1 MKILVSDYNGFCGGV
16 KLAVKKAEK
25 VLDEEKKL
33 YSYGEIIHNK
43 DVIEKLKKKGMVIVD
58 DPPDD
63 NDAKLLIRS
72 HGVGKHIYDI
82 LEEKNIDLID
92 ATCVK
97 VKKIHKIVEEFK
109 NKAYNIIIVGDANHP
124 EVQGIKGWCN
134 NEAFII
140 KEPED
145 LEKII
150 ASAKKY
156 CLVCQT
162 TFNLDIF
169 EKIIKTIEINN
180 YSNIIVHNTICDAT
194 RKRQEACKTLAS
206 KCTVMLIVGGKN
218 SSNTKKL
225 YELSKELCE
234 NTFLIQNYREIPYKN
249 IDKNTIVGV
258 SAGAS
263 APDWIIEEVIEML
276 ENLNDNMNEKN
287 EQAEIAE
294 QAEDTEQSVLVEQ
307 AEEVEQAVEEA
318 ESLEEAET
326 LEEEEGDVVEEAV
339 EADVEAQAEE
349 PAEEEAQEE
358 EAAAPEEEEHEAE
371 QVQEQVEET
380 EKAEKKDSMH
390 ELLENYGGVV
400 YIRTGEKVKGTVIY
414 VSPDAVSVNINYK
427 SDGIITRDEFSLTEV
442 SDLTEE
448 VKEGDEIEAVVV
460 KISDQDGN
468 VVLTR
473 KPLEE
478 QKIWDDLEEQR
489 LKGEIVEIP
498 IIEASQ
504 YGIYGKLKGIKG
516 FIPRNQISIQRNVD
530 PSEYVGK
537 NLKVKILETK
547 NKKGRRQLVL
557 TSRAVEKIEKE
568 ARDKEVWESI
578 QEGEIYE
585 GTVKNLQDYGAFVEI
600 NGIDGLLHINEIAWT
615 RIKHPSEVLKTGD
628 TIDVKVKNVD
638 KENKRLSLSY
648 KATVK
653 SPWAKFL
660 DKYKKGDTV
669 TGLVTRIV
677 DFGAFVKVDDIEC
690 LLHIKDLDWARTEK
704 VTDVLQEGQEVTAKI
719 LNITRKDRRVGLGLK
734 QLTEHPFDAYAKN
747 LNKDDIIQVEVTRI
761 LLDGIHVN
769 ANENI
774 DCFIPIAKVS
784 NEKLRTPAQVV
795 KVGEIKDARVQN
807 IDMKGKNLNLTLVL
821 DDKGEETTEKT
832 SYQPEDANFT
842 IGESIGDALDDLLK

>member
-1 MKILVSDYNGFCGGV
+1 MKILVSEYNGFCGGV
-16 KLAVKKAEK
+16 KAAVLKADK
-25 VLDEEKKL
+25 ILTEEHKL

-43 DVIEKLKKKGMVIVD
+43 DVVEKLKDKGMVVVND
-58 DPPDD
+58 LPEK

-72 HGVGKHIYDI
+72 HGVGKNFYDN
-82 LEEKNIDLID
+82 LEEKNIQVID

-109 NKAYNIIIVGDANHP
+109 NNDYNIIIVGDESHP
-124 EVQGIKGWCN
+124 EVQGIAGWCN
-134 NEAFII
+134 NEADII
-140 KEPED
+140 KGPEELKKVID
-145 LEKII
+145 P
-150 ASAKKY
+150 AKKY

-162 TFNLDIF
+162 TFNLNIF
-169 EKIIKTIEINN
+169 EEILKAIEINN
-180 YSNIIVHNTICDAT
+180 YSNIIVHNTICEAT
-194 RKRQEACKTLAS
+194 RKRQEACVALSS
-206 KCTVMLIVGGKN
+206 KCDVMLIIGGKN

-225 YELSKELCE
+225 YELSKDLCE
-234 NTFLIQNYREIPYKN
+234 NTFLIQNYKEIPYSY

-263 APDWIIEEVIEML
+263 APDWVIEEVINML

-287 EQAEIAE
+287 VLAEQAEITEQSEETNQVELAE
-294 QAEDTEQSVLVEQ
+294 QAKEADKVE
-307 AEEVEQAVEEA
+307 AIEEVETDEEK
-318 ESLEEAET
+318 
-326 LEEEEGDVVEEAV
+326 
-339 EADVEAQAEE
+339 
-349 PAEEEAQEE
+349 
-358 EAAAPEEEEHEAE
+358 
-371 QVQEQVEET
+371 T
-380 EKAEKKDSMH
+380 EKAEPIEETEAAKQPETAEKADSMH
-390 ELLENYGGVV
+390 DLLENYGGVAN
-400 YIRTGEKVKGTVIY
+400 IRTGEKVKGTVIY

-442 SDLTEE
+442 TDLTEE

-478 QKIWDDLEEQR
+478 QKIWDDLEQLR
-489 LKGEIVEIP
+489 INGEIVEIP

-516 FIPRNQISIQRNVD
+516 FIPRNQISIKRNVD

-557 TSRAVEKIEKE
+557 TSRAVEKLEKE
-568 ARDKEVWESI
+568 ARDKEAWENI

-615 RIKHPSEVLKTGD
+615 RIKHPSEVLKPGD
-628 TIDVKVKNVD
+628 KINVKVKSVD

-660 DKYKKGDTV
+660 DKHQKGDIV
-669 TGLVTRIV
+669 TGVVTRIV

-719 LNITRKDRRVGLGLK
+719 LSITRKDRKVGLGLK
-734 QLTEHPFDAYAKN
+734 QLTEHPFDVYAKT

-769 ANENI
+769 ANGNI
-774 DCFIPIAKVS
+774 DCFIPISKVS
-784 NEKLRTPAQVV
+784 TEKLRTPAQVV
-795 KVGEIKDARVQN
+795 KVGEIREAKVQS
-807 IDMKGKNLNLTLVL
+807 IDMKGKNLNLTFIL
-821 DDKGEETTEKT
+821 DDKSEETSDNI
-832 SYQPEDANFT
+832 SYKPEDANFT
-842 IGESIGDALDDLLK
+842 IGESIGDALNDLLK

>member
-1 MKILVSDYNGFCGGV
+1 MKIIVSEYNGFCGGV
-16 KLAVKKAEK
+16 KAAVLKADK
-25 VLDEEKKL
+25 ILTDEKKL
-33 YSYGEIIHNK
+33 YCYGEIIHNK
-43 DVIEKLKKKGMVIVD
+43 DVVEKLKNKGMVIVD
-58 DPPDD
+58 DIPE
-63 NDAKLLIRS
+63 NKDAKFLIRS
-72 HGVGKHIYDI
+72 HGVGKNIYDR
-82 LEEKNIDLID
+82 LEEKNIEVID

-109 NKAYNIIIVGDANHP
+109 NKDYNIIIVGDENHP
-124 EVQGIKGWCN
+124 EVQGISGWCN
-134 NEAFII
+134 YEAVII
-140 KEPED
+140 KSPEELKNIIEPT
-145 LEKII
+145 
-150 ASAKKY
+150 KKY

-162 TFNLDIF
+162 TINLNTF
-169 EKIIKTIEINN
+169 EEILKTIEINN

-194 RKRQEACKTLAS
+194 KKRQEACIALAS
-206 KCTVMLIVGGKN
+206 KCDIMLIVGGKN

-234 NTFLIQNYREIPYKN
+234 NTFLIQNYKEIPYN
-249 IDKNTIVGV
+249 YIDKNSIVGV

-263 APDWIIEEVIEML
+263 APDWIIEEVINML
-276 ENLNDNMNEKN
+276 ENLNNNMNEMN
-287 EQAEIAE
+287 EQAEHADLAE
-294 QAEDTEQSVLVEQ
+294 QSEPAELSDKKEQTELVEQ
-307 AEEVEQAVEEA
+307 
-318 ESLEEAET
+318 S
-326 LEEEEGDVVEEAV
+326 
-339 EADVEAQAEE
+339 
-349 PAEEEAQEE
+349 
-358 EAAAPEEEEHEAE
+358 
-371 QVQEQVEET
+371 EET
-380 EKAEKKDSMH
+380 EKTETVEQTDKAEKVNSMH

-400 YIRTGEKVKGTVIY
+400 NLGIGEKVKGTVIY

-427 SDGIITRDEFSLTEV
+427 SDGIITREDFSLEEV
-442 SDLTEE
+442 SDLTEV
-448 VKEGDEIEAVVV
+448 VKEGDEIDAIVV

-478 QKIWDDLEEQR
+478 QKIWDDLEQMR
-489 LKGEIVEIP
+489 IRGEIVEIP

-504 YGIYGKLKGIKG
+504 HGIYGKLKGIKG
-516 FIPRNQISIQRNVD
+516 FIPRNQISIKRNVD

-557 TSRAVEKIEKE
+557 TSRAVEKFEKE
-568 ARDKEVWESI
+568 IKDNEVWETI

-615 RIKHPSEVLKTGD
+615 RIKHPSEVLKPGD
-628 TIDVKVKNVD
+628 KINVKVKNVD

-660 DKYKKGDTV
+660 DKYQKGDIV
-669 TGLVTRIV
+669 TGVVTRIV

-704 VTDVLQEGQEVTAKI
+704 VTDILQEGQEVTAKI
-719 LNITRKDRRVGLGLK
+719 LSITRKDRKVGLGLK
-734 QLTEHPFDAYAKN
+734 QLTEHPFDLYAKT

-769 ANENI
+769 ANGNI

-784 NEKLRTPAQVV
+784 TEKLRTRH
-795 KVGEIKDARVQN
+795 K
-807 IDMKGKNLNLTLVL
+807 L
-821 DDKGEETTEKT
+821 
-832 SYQPEDANFT
+832 
-842 IGESIGDALDDLLK
+842 

>member
-1 MKILVSDYNGFCGGV
+1 M
-16 KLAVKKAEK
+16 
-25 VLDEEKKL
+25 
-33 YSYGEIIHNK
+33 
-43 DVIEKLKKKGMVIVD
+43 
-58 DPPDD
+58 
-63 NDAKLLIRS
+63 
-72 HGVGKHIYDI
+72 
-82 LEEKNIDLID
+82 
-92 ATCVK
+92 
-97 VKKIHKIVEEFK
+97 KKIHKIVEEFK
-109 NKAYNIIIVGDANHP
+109 NKDYNIIIVGNENHP
-124 EVQGIKGWCN
+124 EVQGISGWCN
-134 NEAFII
+134 YEAVII
-140 KEPED
+140 KSPEELINIIEPT
-145 LEKII
+145 
-150 ASAKKY
+150 KKY

-162 TFNLDIF
+162 TFNLNTF
-169 EKIIKTIEINN
+169 EEILKTIEINN

-194 RKRQEACKTLAS
+194 RKRQEACIALAS
-206 KCTVMLIVGGKN
+206 KCDIMLIVGGKN

-234 NTFLIQNYREIPYKN
+234 NTFLIQNYKEIPYN
-249 IDKNTIVGV
+249 YIDKNSIVGV

-263 APDWIIEEVIEML
+263 APDWIIEEVINML
-276 ENLNDNMNEKN
+276 ENLNNNMNEMN
-287 EQAEIAE
+287 EQAEHADLAE
-294 QAEDTEQSVLVEQ
+294 QSEPAELSDKKEQTELVEQ
-307 AEEVEQAVEEA
+307 
-318 ESLEEAET
+318 S
-326 LEEEEGDVVEEAV
+326 
-339 EADVEAQAEE
+339 
-349 PAEEEAQEE
+349 
-358 EAAAPEEEEHEAE
+358 
-371 QVQEQVEET
+371 EET
-380 EKAEKKDSMH
+380 EKTETVEQTDKAEKVNSMH

-400 YIRTGEKVKGTVIY
+400 NLGIGEKVKGTVIY

-427 SDGIITRDEFSLTEV
+427 SDGIITREDFSLEEV
-442 SDLTEE
+442 SDLTEV
-448 VKEGDEIEAVVV
+448 VKEGDEIDAIVV

-478 QKIWDDLEEQR
+478 QKIWDDLEQMR
-489 LKGEIVEIP
+489 IRGEIVEIP

-504 YGIYGKLKGIKG
+504 HGIYGKLKGIKG
-516 FIPRNQISIQRNVD
+516 FIPRNQISIKRNVD

-557 TSRAVEKIEKE
+557 TSRAVEKFEKE
-568 ARDKEVWESI
+568 IKDNEVWETI

-615 RIKHPSEVLKTGD
+615 RIKHPSEVLKPGD
-628 TIDVKVKNVD
+628 KINVKVKNVD

-660 DKYKKGDTV
+660 DKYQKGDIV
-669 TGLVTRIV
+669 TGVVTRIV

-704 VTDVLQEGQEVTAKI
+704 VTDILQEGQEVTAKI
-719 LNITRKDRRVGLGLK
+719 LSITRKDRKVGLGLK
-734 QLTEHPFDAYAKN
+734 QLTEHPFDLYAKT

-769 ANENI
+769 ANGNI

-784 NEKLRTPAQVV
+784 TEKLRTPAQVV
-795 KVGEIKDARVQN
+795 KVGEIVDAKVQS
-807 IDMKGKNLNLTLVL
+807 IDMKGKNLNLTLIL
-821 DDKGEETTEKT
+821 DDKSEETVENK
-832 SYQPEDANFT
+832 SYQSEDTNFT

>member
-1 MKILVSDYNGFCGGV
+1 MKIIVSEYNGFCGGV
-16 KLAVKKAEK
+16 KAAVLKADK
-25 VLDEEKKL
+25 ILTDEKKL
-33 YSYGEIIHNK
+33 YCYGEIIHNK
-43 DVIEKLKKKGMVIVD
+43 DVVEKLKNKGMVIVD
-58 DPPDD
+58 DIPE
-63 NDAKLLIRS
+63 NKDAKFLIRS
-72 HGVGKHIYDI
+72 HGVGKNIYDR
-82 LEEKNIDLID
+82 LEEKNIEVID

-109 NKAYNIIIVGDANHP
+109 NKDYNIIIVGNENHP
-124 EVQGIKGWCN
+124 EVQGISGWCN
-134 NEAFII
+134 YEAVII
-140 KEPED
+140 KSPEELKNIIEPT
-145 LEKII
+145 
-150 ASAKKY
+150 KKY

-162 TFNLDIF
+162 TFNLNTF
-169 EKIIKTIEINN
+169 EEILKTIEINN

-194 RKRQEACKTLAS
+194 RKRQEACIALAS
-206 KCTVMLIVGGKN
+206 KCDIMLIVGGKN

-234 NTFLIQNYREIPYKN
+234 NTFLIQNYKEIPYN
-249 IDKNTIVGV
+249 YIDKNSIVGV

-263 APDWIIEEVIEML
+263 APDWIIEEVINML
-276 ENLNDNMNEKN
+276 ENLNNNMNEMN
-287 EQAEIAE
+287 EQAEHADLAE
-294 QAEDTEQSVLVEQ
+294 QSEPAELSDKKEQTELVEQ
-307 AEEVEQAVEEA
+307 
-318 ESLEEAET
+318 S
-326 LEEEEGDVVEEAV
+326 
-339 EADVEAQAEE
+339 
-349 PAEEEAQEE
+349 
-358 EAAAPEEEEHEAE
+358 
-371 QVQEQVEET
+371 EET
-380 EKAEKKDSMH
+380 EKTETVEQTDKAEKVNSMH

-400 YIRTGEKVKGTVIY
+400 NLGIGEKVKGTVIY

-427 SDGIITRDEFSLTEV
+427 SDGIITREDFSLEEV
-442 SDLTEE
+442 SDLTEV
-448 VKEGDEIEAVVV
+448 VKEGDEIDAIVV

-478 QKIWDDLEEQR
+478 QKIWDDLEQMR
-489 LKGEIVEIP
+489 IRGEIVEIP

-504 YGIYGKLKGIKG
+504 HGIYGKLKGIKG
-516 FIPRNQISIQRNVD
+516 FIPRNQISIKRNVD

-557 TSRAVEKIEKE
+557 TSRAVEKFEKE
-568 ARDKEVWESI
+568 IKDNEVWETI

-615 RIKHPSEVLKTGD
+615 RIKHPSEVLKPGD
-628 TIDVKVKNVD
+628 KINVKVKNVD

-660 DKYKKGDTV
+660 DKYQKGDIV
-669 TGLVTRIV
+669 TGVVTRIV

-704 VTDVLQEGQEVTAKI
+704 VTDILQEGQEVTAKI
-719 LNITRKDRRVGLGLK
+719 LSITRKDRKVGLGLK
-734 QLTEHPFDAYAKN
+734 QLTEHPFDLYAKT

-769 ANENI
+769 ANGNI

-784 NEKLRTPAQVV
+784 TEKLRTPAQVV
-795 KVGEIKDARVQN
+795 KVGEIVDAKVQS
-807 IDMKGKNLNLTLVL
+807 IDMKGKNLNLTLIL
-821 DDKGEETTEKT
+821 DDKSEETVENK
-832 SYQPEDANFT
+832 SYQSEDTNFT

>member
-1 MKILVSDYNGFCGGV
+1 MKIIVSEYNGFCGGV
-16 KLAVKKAEK
+16 KAAVLKADK
-25 VLDEEKKL
+25 ILTDEKKL
-33 YSYGEIIHNK
+33 YCYGEIIHNK
-43 DVIEKLKKKGMVIVD
+43 DVVEKLKNKGMVIVD
-58 DPPDD
+58 DIPE
-63 NDAKLLIRS
+63 NKDAKFLIRS
-72 HGVGKHIYDI
+72 HGVGKNIYDR
-82 LEEKNIDLID
+82 LEEKNIEVID

-109 NKAYNIIIVGDANHP
+109 NKDYNIIIVGDENHP
-124 EVQGIKGWCN
+124 EVQGISGWCN
-134 NEAFII
+134 YEAVII
-140 KEPED
+140 KSPEELKNIIEPT
-145 LEKII
+145 
-150 ASAKKY
+150 KKY

-162 TFNLDIF
+162 TINLNTF
-169 EKIIKTIEINN
+169 EEILKTIEINN

-194 RKRQEACKTLAS
+194 RKRQEACIALAS
-206 KCTVMLIVGGKN
+206 KCDIMLIVGGKN

-234 NTFLIQNYREIPYKN
+234 NTFLIQNYKEIPYN
-249 IDKNTIVGV
+249 YIDKNSIVGV

-263 APDWIIEEVIEML
+263 APDWIIEEVINML
-276 ENLNDNMNEKN
+276 ENLNNNMNEMN
-287 EQAEIAE
+287 EQAEHADLAE
-294 QAEDTEQSVLVEQ
+294 QSEPAELSDKKEQTELVEQ
-307 AEEVEQAVEEA
+307 
-318 ESLEEAET
+318 S
-326 LEEEEGDVVEEAV
+326 
-339 EADVEAQAEE
+339 
-349 PAEEEAQEE
+349 
-358 EAAAPEEEEHEAE
+358 
-371 QVQEQVEET
+371 EET
-380 EKAEKKDSMH
+380 EKTETVEQTDKAEKVNSMH

-400 YIRTGEKVKGTVIY
+400 NLGIGEKVKGTVIY

-427 SDGIITRDEFSLTEV
+427 SDGIITREDFSLEEV
-442 SDLTEE
+442 SDLTEV
-448 VKEGDEIEAVVV
+448 VKEGDEIDAIVV

-478 QKIWDDLEEQR
+478 QKIWDDLEQMR
-489 LKGEIVEIP
+489 IRGEIVEIP

-504 YGIYGKLKGIKG
+504 HGIYGKLKGIKG
-516 FIPRNQISIQRNVD
+516 FIPRNQISIKRNVD

-557 TSRAVEKIEKE
+557 TSRAVEKFEKE
-568 ARDKEVWESI
+568 IKDNEVWETI

-615 RIKHPSEVLKTGD
+615 RIKHPSEVLKPGD
-628 TIDVKVKNVD
+628 KINVKVKNVD

-660 DKYKKGDTV
+660 DKYQKGDIV
-669 TGLVTRIV
+669 TGVVTRIV

-704 VTDVLQEGQEVTAKI
+704 VTDILQEGQEVTAKI
-719 LNITRKDRRVGLGLK
+719 LSITRKDRKVGLGLK
-734 QLTEHPFDAYAKN
+734 QLTEHPFDLYAKT

-769 ANENI
+769 ANGNI

-784 NEKLRTPAQVV
+784 TEKLRTPAQVV
-795 KVGEIKDARVQN
+795 KVGEIVDAKVQS
-807 IDMKGKNLNLTLVL
+807 IDMKGKNLNLTLIL
-821 DDKGEETTEKT
+821 DDKSEETVENK
-832 SYQPEDANFT
+832 SYQSEDTNFT

>member
-1 MKILVSDYNGFCGGV
+1 MKILVSEYNGFCGGV
-16 KLAVKKAEK
+16 KAAVLKADK
-25 VLDEEKKL
+25 ILNDDKKL

-43 DVIEKLKKKGMVIVD
+43 DVVEKLKDKGMVIVD
-58 DPPDD
+58 DLPKD
-63 NDAKLLIRS
+63 NDARFLIRS
-72 HGVGKHIYDI
+72 HGVGKHIYDL
-82 LEEKNIDLID
+82 LEEKNIEVVD

-109 NKAYNIIIVGDANHP
+109 NKDYNIIIVGDKNHP
-124 EVQGIKGWCN
+124 EVQGIAGWCN
-134 NEAFII
+134 NEADII
-140 KEPED
+140 KNPEELKNIIEP
-145 LEKII
+145 
-150 ASAKKY
+150 SKKY

-162 TFNLDIF
+162 TFNLNIF
-169 EKIIKTIEINN
+169 EEILKTIEINN
-180 YSNIIVHNTICDAT
+180 YSNIIVYNTICEAT
-194 RKRQEACKTLAS
+194 RKRQEACVALAS

-225 YELSKELCE
+225 YELSKELCK
-234 NTFLIQNYREIPYKN
+234 NTFLIENYKEIPYN
-249 IDKNTIVGV
+249 YIDKNTIVGV

-263 APDWIIEEVIEML
+263 APDWIIEEVINML
-276 ENLNDNMNEKN
+276 ENLNNNMNEKN
-287 EQAEIAE
+287 EQAEHVE
-294 QAEDTEQSVLVEQ
+294 QVEQVEQ
-307 AEEVEQAVEEA
+307 AEFDE
-318 ESLEEAET
+318 L
-326 LEEEEGDVVEEAV
+326 
-339 EADVEAQAEE
+339 
-349 PAEEEAQEE
+349 
-358 EAAAPEEEEHEAE
+358 
-371 QVQEQVEET
+371 EQVEPGVFEQAEPVGYPEYAEET
-380 EKAEKKDSMH
+380 EEADAAEQSEQAEKVNSMH

-400 YIRTGEKVKGTVIY
+400 YIRIGEKVKGTVIY

-442 SDLTEE
+442 SDLTEV
-448 VKEGDEIEAVVV
+448 VKEGDEIEAIVV

-478 QKIWDDLEEQR
+478 QKLWDELEQIR
-489 LKGEIVEIP
+489 IQGEIIEIP

-516 FIPRNQISIQRNVD
+516 FIPRNQISINRNVD

-537 NLKVKILETK
+537 TLKVKILETK

-557 TSRAVEKIEKE
+557 TSRAVEKLEKE
-568 ARDKEVWESI
+568 SKDKEVWETI
-578 QEGEIYE
+578 KEGEIYE

-628 TIDVKVKNVD
+628 KINVKVKNVD

-660 DKYKKGDTV
+660 DKYQKGDTV
-669 TGLVTRIV
+669 TGVVTRIV
-677 DFGAFVKVDDIEC
+677 DFGAFVKVDEIEC

-719 LNITRKDRRVGLGLK
+719 LSITRKDRKVGLGLK
-734 QLTEHPFDAYAKN
+734 QLTEHPFDVYAKT

-769 ANENI
+769 ANGSI
-774 DCFIPIAKVS
+774 DCFIPIAKVAT
-784 NEKLRTPAQVV
+784 EKLRTPAQVV
-795 KVGEIKDARVQN
+795 KVGEIKEAKVQN
-807 IDMKGKNLNLTLVL
+807 IDLKGKNLNLTFIL
-821 DDKGEETTEKT
+821 DDKGEETTDST
-832 SYQPEDANFT
+832 SYQPEDTNFT

>member
-1 MKILVSDYNGFCGGV
+1 MKILVSEYNGFCGGV
-16 KLAVKKAEK
+16 KAAVLKADK
-25 VLDEEKKL
+25 ILNDDKKL

-43 DVIEKLKKKGMVIVD
+43 DVVEKLKDKGMVIVD
-58 DPPDD
+58 DLPKD
-63 NDAKLLIRS
+63 NDARFLIRS
-72 HGVGKHIYDI
+72 HGVGKHIYDL
-82 LEEKNIDLID
+82 LEEKNVEVVD

-109 NKAYNIIIVGDANHP
+109 NKDYNIIIVGDENHP
-124 EVQGIKGWCN
+124 EVQGIAGWCN
-134 NEAFII
+134 NEADII
-140 KEPED
+140 KNPEELKNIIEP
-145 LEKII
+145 
-150 ASAKKY
+150 SKKY

-162 TFNLDIF
+162 TFNLNIF
-169 EKIIKTIEINN
+169 EEILKTIEINN
-180 YSNIIVHNTICDAT
+180 YSNIIVYNTICEAT
-194 RKRQEACKTLAS
+194 RKRQEACVALAS

-225 YELSKELCE
+225 YELSKELCK
-234 NTFLIQNYREIPYKN
+234 NTFLIENYKEIPYN
-249 IDKNTIVGV
+249 YIDKNTIVGV

-263 APDWIIEEVIEML
+263 APDWIIEEVINML
-276 ENLNDNMNEKN
+276 ENLNNNMNEKN
-287 EQAEIAE
+287 EQAEHVE
-294 QAEDTEQSVLVEQ
+294 QVEQ
-307 AEEVEQAVEEA
+307 AEFDELEQVEPGVFEQAEPVGYPEYAEEN
-318 ESLEEAET
+318 E
-326 LEEEEGDVVEEAV
+326 
-339 EADVEAQAEE
+339 QAEE
-349 PAEEEAQEE
+349 TEEAD
-358 EAAAPEEEEHEAE
+358 AAE
-371 QVQEQVEET
+371 QSEQ
-380 EKAEKKDSMH
+380 AEKVNSMH

-400 YIRTGEKVKGTVIY
+400 YIRIGEKVKGTVIY

-442 SDLTEE
+442 SDLTEV
-448 VKEGDEIEAVVV
+448 VKEGDEIEAIVV

-478 QKIWDDLEEQR
+478 QKLWDELEQIR
-489 LKGEIVEIP
+489 IQGEIIEIP

-516 FIPRNQISIQRNVD
+516 FIPRNQISINRNVD

-537 NLKVKILETK
+537 TLKVKILETK

-557 TSRAVEKIEKE
+557 TSRAVEKLEKE
-568 ARDKEVWESI
+568 AKDKEVWETI
-578 QEGEIYE
+578 KEGEIYE

-628 TIDVKVKNVD
+628 KINVKVKNVD

-660 DKYKKGDTV
+660 DKYQKGDTV
-669 TGLVTRIV
+669 TGVVTRIV
-677 DFGAFVKVDDIEC
+677 DFGAFVKVDEIEC

-719 LNITRKDRRVGLGLK
+719 LSITRKDRKVGLGLK
-734 QLTEHPFDAYAKN
+734 QLTEHPFDVYAKT

-769 ANENI
+769 ANGSI
-774 DCFIPIAKVS
+774 DCFIPIAKVAT
-784 NEKLRTPAQVV
+784 EKLRTPAQVV
-795 KVGEIKDARVQN
+795 KVGEIKEAKVQN
-807 IDMKGKNLNLTLVL
+807 IDLKGKNLNLTFIL
-821 DDKGEETTEKT
+821 DDKGEETTDST
-832 SYQPEDANFT
+832 SYQPEDTNFT

>member
-1 MKILVSDYNGFCGGV
+1 MKILVSEYNGFCGGV
-16 KLAVKKAEK
+16 KAAVLKADK
-25 VLDEEKKL
+25 ILTEEHKL

-43 DVIEKLKKKGMVIVD
+43 DVVEKLKDKGMVVVND
-58 DPPDD
+58 LPEK

-72 HGVGKHIYDI
+72 HGVGKNFYDN
-82 LEEKNIDLID
+82 LEEKNIQVID

-109 NKAYNIIIVGDANHP
+109 NNDYNIIIVGDESHP
-124 EVQGIKGWCN
+124 EVQGIAGWCN
-134 NEAFII
+134 NEADII
-140 KEPED
+140 KGPEELKKVID
-145 LEKII
+145 P
-150 ASAKKY
+150 AKKY

-162 TFNLDIF
+162 TFNLNIF
-169 EKIIKTIEINN
+169 EEILKAIEINN
-180 YSNIIVHNTICDAT
+180 YSNIIVHNTICEAT
-194 RKRQEACKTLAS
+194 RKRQEACVALSS
-206 KCTVMLIVGGKN
+206 KCDVMLIIGGKN
-218 SSNTKKL
+218 NSNTKKL
-225 YELSKELCE
+225 YELSKVLCE
-234 NTFLIQNYREIPYKN
+234 NTFLIQNYKEIPYSY

-263 APDWIIEEVIEML
+263 APDWVIEEVINML

-287 EQAEIAE
+287 VLAEQAEITEQSEETNQVELAE
-294 QAEDTEQSVLVEQ
+294 QAKEADKVE
-307 AEEVEQAVEEA
+307 AIEEVETDEEK
-318 ESLEEAET
+318 
-326 LEEEEGDVVEEAV
+326 
-339 EADVEAQAEE
+339 
-349 PAEEEAQEE
+349 
-358 EAAAPEEEEHEAE
+358 
-371 QVQEQVEET
+371 T
-380 EKAEKKDSMH
+380 EKAEPIEETEAAKQPETAEKADSMH
-390 ELLENYGGVV
+390 DLLENYGGVAN
-400 YIRTGEKVKGTVIY
+400 IRTGEKVKGTVIY

-442 SDLTEE
+442 TDLTEE

-478 QKIWDDLEEQR
+478 QKIWDDLEQLR
-489 LKGEIVEIP
+489 INGEIVEIP

-516 FIPRNQISIQRNVD
+516 FIPRNQISIKRNVD

-557 TSRAVEKIEKE
+557 TSRAVEKLEKE
-568 ARDKEVWESI
+568 ARDKEAWENI

-615 RIKHPSEVLKTGD
+615 RIKHPSEVLKPGD
-628 TIDVKVKNVD
+628 KINVKVKSVD

-660 DKYKKGDTV
+660 DKHQKGDIV
-669 TGLVTRIV
+669 TGVVTRIV

-719 LNITRKDRRVGLGLK
+719 LSITRKDRKVGLGLK
-734 QLTEHPFDAYAKN
+734 QLTEHPFDVYAKT

-769 ANENI
+769 ANGNI
-774 DCFIPIAKVS
+774 DCFIPISKVS
-784 NEKLRTPAQVV
+784 TEKLRTPAQVV
-795 KVGEIKDARVQN
+795 KVGEIREAKVQS
-807 IDMKGKNLNLTLVL
+807 IDMKGKNLNLTFIL
-821 DDKGEETTEKT
+821 DDKSEETSDNI
-832 SYQPEDANFT
+832 SYKPEDANFT
-842 IGESIGDALDDLLK
+842 IGESIGDALNDLLK

>member
-1 MKILVSDYNGFCGGV
+1 MKIIVSEYNGFCGGV
-16 KLAVKKAEK
+16 KAAVLKADK
-25 VLDEEKKL
+25 ILTDEKKL
-33 YSYGEIIHNK
+33 YCYGEIIHNK
-43 DVIEKLKKKGMVIVD
+43 DVVEKLKNKGMVIVD
-58 DPPDD
+58 DIPE
-63 NDAKLLIRS
+63 NKDAKFLIRS
-72 HGVGKHIYDI
+72 HGVGKNIYDR
-82 LEEKNIDLID
+82 LEEKNIEVID

-109 NKAYNIIIVGDANHP
+109 NKDYNIIIVGDENHP
-124 EVQGIKGWCN
+124 EVQGISGWCN
-134 NEAFII
+134 YEAVII
-140 KEPED
+140 KSPEELINIIEPT
-145 LEKII
+145 
-150 ASAKKY
+150 KKY

-162 TFNLDIF
+162 TFNLNTF
-169 EKIIKTIEINN
+169 EEILKTIEINN

-194 RKRQEACKTLAS
+194 RKRQEACIALAS
-206 KCTVMLIVGGKN
+206 KCDIMLIVGGKN

-234 NTFLIQNYREIPYKN
+234 NTFLIQNYKEIPYN
-249 IDKNTIVGV
+249 YIDKNSIVGV

-263 APDWIIEEVIEML
+263 APDWIIEEVINML
-276 ENLNDNMNEKN
+276 ENLNNNMNEMN
-287 EQAEIAE
+287 EQAEHADLAE
-294 QAEDTEQSVLVEQ
+294 QSEPAELSDKKEQTELVEQ
-307 AEEVEQAVEEA
+307 
-318 ESLEEAET
+318 S
-326 LEEEEGDVVEEAV
+326 
-339 EADVEAQAEE
+339 
-349 PAEEEAQEE
+349 
-358 EAAAPEEEEHEAE
+358 
-371 QVQEQVEET
+371 EET
-380 EKAEKKDSMH
+380 EKTETVEQTDKAEKVNSMH

-400 YIRTGEKVKGTVIY
+400 NLGIGEKVKGTVIY

-427 SDGIITRDEFSLTEV
+427 SDGIITREDFSLEEV
-442 SDLTEE
+442 SDLTEV
-448 VKEGDEIEAVVV
+448 VKEGDEIDAIVV

-478 QKIWDDLEEQR
+478 QKIWDDLEQMR
-489 LKGEIVEIP
+489 IRGEIVEIP

-504 YGIYGKLKGIKG
+504 HGIYGKLKGIKG
-516 FIPRNQISIQRNVD
+516 FIPRNQISIKRNVD

-557 TSRAVEKIEKE
+557 TSRAVEKFEKE
-568 ARDKEVWESI
+568 IKDNEVWETI

-615 RIKHPSEVLKTGD
+615 RIKHPSEVLKPGD
-628 TIDVKVKNVD
+628 KINVKVKNVD

-660 DKYKKGDTV
+660 DKYQKGDIV
-669 TGLVTRIV
+669 TGVVTRIV

-704 VTDVLQEGQEVTAKI
+704 VTDILQEGQEVTAKI
-719 LNITRKDRRVGLGLK
+719 LSITRKDRKVGLGLK
-734 QLTEHPFDAYAKN
+734 QLTEHPFDLYAKT

-769 ANENI
+769 ANGNI

-784 NEKLRTPAQVV
+784 TEKLRTPAQVV
-795 KVGEIKDARVQN
+795 KVGEIVDAKVQS
-807 IDMKGKNLNLTLVL
+807 IDMKGKNLNLTLIL
-821 DDKGEETTEKT
+821 DDKSEETVENK
-832 SYQPEDANFT
+832 SYQSEDTNFT

>member
-1 MKILVSDYNGFCGGV
+1 MKIIVSEYNGFCGGV
-16 KLAVKKAEK
+16 KAAVLKADK
-25 VLDEEKKL
+25 ILTDEKKL
-33 YSYGEIIHNK
+33 YCYGEIIHNK
-43 DVIEKLKKKGMVIVD
+43 DVVEKLKNKGMVIVD
-58 DPPDD
+58 DIPE
-63 NDAKLLIRS
+63 NKDAKFLIRS
-72 HGVGKHIYDI
+72 HGVGKNIYDR
-82 LEEKNIDLID
+82 LEEKNIEVID

-109 NKAYNIIIVGDANHP
+109 NKDYNIIIVGDENHP
-124 EVQGIKGWCN
+124 EVQGISGWCN
-134 NEAFII
+134 YEAVII
-140 KEPED
+140 KSPEELKNIIEPT
-145 LEKII
+145 
-150 ASAKKY
+150 KKY

-162 TFNLDIF
+162 TINLNTF
-169 EKIIKTIEINN
+169 EEILKTIEINN

-194 RKRQEACKTLAS
+194 KKRQEACIALAS
-206 KCTVMLIVGGKN
+206 KCDIMLIVGGKN

-234 NTFLIQNYREIPYKN
+234 NTFLIQNYKEIPYN
-249 IDKNTIVGV
+249 YIDKNSIVGV

-263 APDWIIEEVIEML
+263 APDWIIEEVINML
-276 ENLNDNMNEKN
+276 ENLNNNMNEMN
-287 EQAEIAE
+287 EQAEHADLAE
-294 QAEDTEQSVLVEQ
+294 QSEPAELSDKKEQTELVEQ
-307 AEEVEQAVEEA
+307 
-318 ESLEEAET
+318 S
-326 LEEEEGDVVEEAV
+326 
-339 EADVEAQAEE
+339 
-349 PAEEEAQEE
+349 
-358 EAAAPEEEEHEAE
+358 
-371 QVQEQVEET
+371 EET
-380 EKAEKKDSMH
+380 EKTETVEQTDKAEKVNSMH

-400 YIRTGEKVKGTVIY
+400 NLGIGEKVKGTVIY

-427 SDGIITRDEFSLTEV
+427 SDGIITREDFSLEEV
-442 SDLTEE
+442 SDLTEV
-448 VKEGDEIEAVVV
+448 VKEGDEIDAIVV

-478 QKIWDDLEEQR
+478 QKIWDDLEQMR
-489 LKGEIVEIP
+489 IRGEIVEIP

-504 YGIYGKLKGIKG
+504 HGIYGKLKGIKG
-516 FIPRNQISIQRNVD
+516 FIPRNQISIKRNVD

-557 TSRAVEKIEKE
+557 TSRAVEKFEKE
-568 ARDKEVWESI
+568 IKDNEVWETI

-615 RIKHPSEVLKTGD
+615 RIKHPSEVLKPGD
-628 TIDVKVKNVD
+628 KINVKVKNVD

-660 DKYKKGDTV
+660 DKYQKGDIV
-669 TGLVTRIV
+669 TGVVTRIV

-704 VTDVLQEGQEVTAKI
+704 VTDILQEGQEVTAKI
-719 LNITRKDRRVGLGLK
+719 LSITRKDRKVGLGLK
-734 QLTEHPFDAYAKN
+734 QLTEHPFDLYAKT

-769 ANENI
+769 ANGNI

-784 NEKLRTPAQVV
+784 TEKLRTPAQVV
-795 KVGEIKDARVQN
+795 KVGEIVDAKVQS
-807 IDMKGKNLNLTLVL
+807 IDMKGKNLNLTLIL
-821 DDKGEETTEKT
+821 DDKSEETVENK
-832 SYQPEDANFT
+832 SYQSEDTNFT

>member
-1 MKILVSDYNGFCGGV
+1 MKILVSEYNGFCGGV
-16 KLAVKKAEK
+16 KAAVLKADK
-25 VLDEEKKL
+25 ILNDDKKL

-43 DVIEKLKKKGMVIVD
+43 DVVEKLKDKGMVIVD
-58 DPPDD
+58 DLPKD
-63 NDAKLLIRS
+63 NDARFLIRS
-72 HGVGKHIYDI
+72 HGVGKHIYDL
-82 LEEKNIDLID
+82 LEEKNIEVVD

-109 NKAYNIIIVGDANHP
+109 NKDYNIIIVGDENHP
-124 EVQGIKGWCN
+124 EVQGIAGWCN
-134 NEAFII
+134 NEADII
-140 KEPED
+140 KNPEELKNIIEP
-145 LEKII
+145 
-150 ASAKKY
+150 SKKY

-162 TFNLDIF
+162 TFNLNIF
-169 EKIIKTIEINN
+169 EEILKTIEINN
-180 YSNIIVHNTICDAT
+180 YSNIIVYNTICEAT
-194 RKRQEACKTLAS
+194 RKRQEACVALAS

-225 YELSKELCE
+225 YELSKELCK
-234 NTFLIQNYREIPYKN
+234 NTFLIENYKEIPYN
-249 IDKNTIVGV
+249 YIDKNTIVGV

-263 APDWIIEEVIEML
+263 APDWIIEEVINML
-276 ENLNDNMNEKN
+276 ENLNNNMNEKN
-287 EQAEIAE
+287 EQAEHVE
-294 QAEDTEQSVLVEQ
+294 QVEQ
-307 AEEVEQAVEEA
+307 AEFDELEQVEPGVFEQAEPVGYPEYAEEN
-318 ESLEEAET
+318 E
-326 LEEEEGDVVEEAV
+326 
-339 EADVEAQAEE
+339 QAEE
-349 PAEEEAQEE
+349 TEEAD
-358 EAAAPEEEEHEAE
+358 AAE
-371 QVQEQVEET
+371 QSEQ
-380 EKAEKKDSMH
+380 AEKVNSMH

-400 YIRTGEKVKGTVIY
+400 YIRIGEKVKGTVIY

-442 SDLTEE
+442 SDLTEV
-448 VKEGDEIEAVVV
+448 VKEGDEIEAIVV

-478 QKIWDDLEEQR
+478 QKLWDELEQIR
-489 LKGEIVEIP
+489 IQGEIIEIP

-516 FIPRNQISIQRNVD
+516 FIPRNQISINRNVD

-537 NLKVKILETK
+537 TLKVKILETK

-557 TSRAVEKIEKE
+557 TSRAVEKLEKE
-568 ARDKEVWESI
+568 SKDKEVWETI
-578 QEGEIYE
+578 KEGEIYE

-628 TIDVKVKNVD
+628 KINVKVKNID

-660 DKYKKGDTV
+660 DKYQKGDTV
-669 TGLVTRIV
+669 TGVVTRIV

-719 LNITRKDRRVGLGLK
+719 LSITRKDRKVGLGLK
-734 QLTEHPFDAYAKN
+734 QLTEHPFDVYAKT

-769 ANENI
+769 ANGSI
-774 DCFIPIAKVS
+774 DCFIPIAKVAT
-784 NEKLRTPAQVV
+784 EKLRTPAQVV
-795 KVGEIKDARVQN
+795 KVGEIKEAKVQN
-807 IDMKGKNLNLTLVL
+807 IDLKGKNLNLTLIL
-821 DDKGEETTEKT
+821 DDKGEETTDST
-832 SYQPEDANFT
+832 SYQPEDTNFT

>member
-1 MKILVSDYNGFCGGV
+1 MKIIVSEYNGFCGGV
-16 KLAVKKAEK
+16 KAAVLKADK
-25 VLDEEKKL
+25 ILNDEKKL
-33 YSYGEIIHNK
+33 YCYGEIIHNK
-43 DVIEKLKKKGMVIVD
+43 DVVEKLKDKGMVIVD
-58 DPPDD
+58 DIPEN
-63 NDAKLLIRS
+63 NDAKFLIRS
-72 HGVGKHIYDI
+72 HGVGKNIYDR
-82 LEEKNIDLID
+82 LEEKNIEVID

-109 NKAYNIIIVGDANHP
+109 NKDYNIIIVGDENHP
-124 EVQGIKGWCN
+124 EVQGISGWCKD
-134 NEAFII
+134 EAVII
-140 KEPED
+140 KSPEELKNIIEPTE
-145 LEKII
+145 
-150 ASAKKY
+150 KY

-162 TFNLDIF
+162 TFNLNTF
-169 EKIIKTIEINN
+169 EEILKTIEINN

-194 RKRQEACKTLAS
+194 RKRQEACIALAS
-206 KCTVMLIVGGKN
+206 KCDIMLIVGGKN

-234 NTFLIQNYREIPYKN
+234 NTFLIQNYKEIPYN
-249 IDKNTIVGV
+249 YIDKNSIVGV

-263 APDWIIEEVIEML
+263 APDWIIEEVINML
-276 ENLNDNMNEKN
+276 ENLNNNMNEMN
-287 EQAEIAE
+287 EQAEHADLSEQSEPAELSDKKE
-294 QAEDTEQSVLVEQ
+294 QAELLEQS
-307 AEEVEQAVEEA
+307 
-318 ESLEEAET
+318 
-326 LEEEEGDVVEEAV
+326 
-339 EADVEAQAEE
+339 
-349 PAEEEAQEE
+349 
-358 EAAAPEEEEHEAE
+358 
-371 QVQEQVEET
+371 EET
-380 EKAEKKDSMH
+380 EKTETVEQTDKAEKVNSMH

-400 YIRTGEKVKGTVIY
+400 NLGIGEKVKGTVIY

-427 SDGIITRDEFSLTEV
+427 SDGIITREDFSLEEV
-442 SDLTEE
+442 SDLTEV
-448 VKEGDEIEAVVV
+448 VKEGDEIDAIVV

-478 QKIWDDLEEQR
+478 QKIWDDLEQMR
-489 LKGEIVEIP
+489 IRGEIVEIP

-504 YGIYGKLKGIKG
+504 HGIYGKLKGIKG
-516 FIPRNQISIQRNVD
+516 FIPRNQISIKRNVD

-557 TSRAVEKIEKE
+557 TSRAVEKFEKE
-568 ARDKEVWESI
+568 IKDNEVWETI

-615 RIKHPSEVLKTGD
+615 RIKHPSEVLKPGD
-628 TIDVKVKNVD
+628 KINVKVKNVD

-660 DKYKKGDTV
+660 DKYQKGDIV
-669 TGLVTRIV
+669 TGIVTRIV

-719 LNITRKDRRVGLGLK
+719 LSITRKDRKVGLGLK
-734 QLTEHPFDAYAKN
+734 QLTEHPFDVYAKT
-747 LNKDDIIQVEVTRI
+747 LNKDDIIRVEVTRI

-769 ANENI
+769 ANGNI
-774 DCFIPIAKVS
+774 DCFIPISKVS
-784 NEKLRTPAQVV
+784 TEKLRTPAQVV
-795 KVGEIKDARVQN
+795 KVGEIIDAKVQS
-807 IDMKGKNLNLTLVL
+807 IDMKGKNLNLTLIL
-821 DDKGEETTEKT
+821 DDKSEETVDSKT
-832 SYQPEDANFT
+832 YQSEDTNFT